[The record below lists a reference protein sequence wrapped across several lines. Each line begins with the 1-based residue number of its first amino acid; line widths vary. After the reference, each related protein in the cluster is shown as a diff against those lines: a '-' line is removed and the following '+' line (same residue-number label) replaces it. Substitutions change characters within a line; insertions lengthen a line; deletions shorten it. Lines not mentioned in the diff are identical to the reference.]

1 MKDKKKEL
9 IDIIREGLQNAE
21 HPPYREGA
29 WEAYKAKFEPAPR
42 YVRLRPVWA
51 AAAVAALVGFTF
63 LLWQPAMQPADSLS
77 VAQQENP
84 IGGLSDQQPSKGE
97 SGVDQRT
104 EELGGLSGPGGSEHA
119 AATEGLVVSERTAP
133 VAGSSVNTSVS
144 DNRQELRLDRM
155 PTQRL
160 QSLTDGATP
169 RPLVRIAAADIQ
181 TFKPTHK
188 ATVVLSL
195 DQDLIAGENIDPHFA
210 YQSEVEQPLSPKKL
224 RLNQRM
230 ELGAFLSP
238 STTDQSFDLGGG
250 LVFAYQLNDKL
261 ALRTGA
267 SFNQYEVSMLNSDV
281 QQVAVAKRQA
291 AAPVQN
297 SGKLISKA
305 AAGLR
310 TDNLFL
316 PNLNAVTG
324 KVQTLDIPLE
334 LRYNLSK
341 QFYATGGVSYAAVL
355 SQERFD
361 HYEQSAAIPTYS
373 SVSDSE
379 KPTQNAVTTVKTTE
393 ASPDENIN
401 TNGFGGFVN
410 FSIGRKVDL
419 GKRMKVSVEPFVK
432 LPVGQF
438 KRADMN
444 YTNGGVRIMTS
455 F

>member
-1 MKDKKKEL
+1 M
-9 IDIIREGLQNAE
+9 G
-21 HPPYREGA
+21 
-29 WEAYKAKFEPAPR
+29 
-42 YVRLRPVWA
+42 
-51 AAAVAALVGFTF
+51 
-63 LLWQPAMQPADSLS
+63 S
-77 VAQQENP
+77 
-84 IGGLSDQQPSKGE
+84 LSDQEPFKGE
-97 SGVDQRT
+97 SDADDQA
-104 EELGGLSGPGGSEHA
+104 EGLGELSGTDGAESGYDTGASRLVLSEKI
-119 AATEGLVVSERTAP
+119 AP
-133 VAGSSVNTSVS
+133 VAGASANSLIS
-144 DNRQELRLDRM
+144 DNRPELHLDRM

-169 RPLVRIAAADIQ
+169 TPLVRIAAADIQ
-181 TFKPTHK
+181 TFQPTHK
-188 ATVVLSL
+188 ATAVLSL
-195 DQDLIAGENIDPHFA
+195 DQDLITGEEIDPLFA
-210 YQSEVEQPLSPKKL
+210 YQNEVERPLAPKKL
-224 RLNQRM
+224 RLNQRI

-238 STTDQSFDLGGG
+238 STTDKSFDLGGG
-250 LVFAYQLNDKL
+250 LVFAYQLSDKL
-261 ALRTGA
+261 AIRTGA
-267 SFNQYEVSMLNSDV
+267 SFNQYEVSMLHSDV

-305 AAGLR
+305 GAGLR

-324 KVQTLDIPLE
+324 KIQTLDVPLE
-334 LRYNLSK
+334 LRYNLTK
-341 QFYATGGVSYAAVL
+341 QFYATGGLSYAAVL

-379 KPTQNAVTTVKTTE
+379 KPTQNAVTTIKTTE
-393 ASPDENIN
+393 VSPDENIN

-419 GKRMKVSVEPFVK
+419 GKRMKVSVEPYVK